1 MTTKKCTEKRDTRAN
16 LLLCLINL
24 FSAVLTISRLSPS
37 LKLPSVQTRV
47 LVHKRHIWSL
57 RASESIQFWVLWKN
71 ILPLK
76 LRHNDRWY
84 IAENCLFTTIFYIKS
99 VLCSDFNFPVTH
111 FVFDTCDETFSFF
124 LTENCLAESCFLSYD
139 FPSFLRDIFYF
150 RQDILSDIF
159 RYIIMEYIN
168 TNEIPG
174 ELSRE
179 NMLSSHVKIWLH
191 KYGYI
196 IKRAFHTKKL
206 LKWNGLVVH
215 WCLHNK

>member
-1 MTTKKCTEKRDTRAN
+1 MTTKKCTGKRDTRAN

-47 LVHKRHIWSL
+47 LVHKRHIWLL
-57 RASESIQFWVLWKN
+57 RAWESIQFWVLWKN

-124 LTENCLAESCFLSYD
+124 LTENCLAESCFLLYD
-139 FPSFLRDIFYF
+139 FSSFFAWYILLSARYFERHFQIYHYGVYKHQWNTRWAFTRKHVIF
-150 RQDILSDIF
+150 
-159 RYIIMEYIN
+159 
-168 TNEIPG
+168 TC
-174 ELSRE
+174 E
-179 NMLSSHVKIWLH
+179 NITVAI
-191 KYGYI
+191 
-196 IKRAFHTKKL
+196 AT
-206 LKWNGLVVH
+206 
-215 WCLHNK
+215 

>member
-124 LTENCLAESCFLSYD
+124 LTENCLAESCFLLYD

-168 TNEIPG
+168 TNEMPG

-179 NMLSSHVKIWLH
+179 NMLSSHVKISP
-191 KYGYI
+191 
-196 IKRAFHTKKL
+196 L
-206 LKWNGLVVH
+206 LW
-215 WCLHNK
+215 LHNKTRLSHQKAIKVKWFGSSLVFI